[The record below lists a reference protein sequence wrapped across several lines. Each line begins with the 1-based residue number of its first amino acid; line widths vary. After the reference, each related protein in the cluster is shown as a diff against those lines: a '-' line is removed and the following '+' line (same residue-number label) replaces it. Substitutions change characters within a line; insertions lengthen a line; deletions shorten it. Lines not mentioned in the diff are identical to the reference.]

1 MSVLIVACPCA
12 IGLAIPMSIMVGVG
26 RAANAGLLFKNGD
39 ALQAASRLTTIVLDK
54 TGTLTRGAPEVTS
67 VVNFNKGQPLL
78 TLACSLERLSEH
90 PLAEAVADYC
100 IAQGAVHQ
108 EVTSFL
114 VAPGGGVC
122 GEIDSELVAV
132 GNYAYMRKL
141 GMTQG
146 LEALA
151 IAETVIYVGQQ
162 ARVLGYFSLSDQLKP
177 DSFEAVERLHK
188 LGLKVVMLTGDNEA
202 TASKIAVQL
211 NLDAFVAE
219 VAPKDKLAHI
229 QDLQAKGER
238 VAMVGDGINDAL
250 ALSAADVGFAMG
262 KGADV
267 AIASADIALLGN
279 SVVGVARA
287 IVLSRLTLRNIYQN
301 LVGAF
306 AYNLLLIPVAAG
318 VFYPVFQQLVN
329 PVFAAMAMAASSVT
343 VVLNAN
349 RLRGVSL
356 DA

>member
-1 MSVLIVACPCA
+1 M
-12 IGLAIPMSIMVGVG
+12 
-26 RAANAGLLFKNGD
+26 
-39 ALQAASRLTTIVLDK
+39 Q
-54 TGTLTRGAPEVTS
+54 
-67 VVNFNKGQPLL
+67 Q
-78 TLACSLERLSEH
+78 
-90 PLAEAVADYC
+90 
-100 IAQGAVHQ
+100 
-108 EVTSFL
+108 
-114 VAPGGGVC
+114 
-122 GEIDSELVAV
+122 
-132 GNYAYMRKL
+132 L

-146 LEALA
+146 LAPLD

-162 ARVLGYFSLSDQLKP
+162 TRVLGYFSLSDQLKP
-177 DSFEAVERLHK
+177 DSVEAVERLQK

-211 NLDAFVAE
+211 NLDGFVAG
-219 VAPKDKLAHI
+219 VAPEDKLAHI
-229 QDLQAKGER
+229 QKLQIKGER
-238 VAMVGDGINDAL
+238 VAMVGDGITDAL

-262 KGADV
+262 RGADV
-267 AIASADIALLGN
+267 AIASADIALLSN
-279 SVVGVARA
+279 SIVGVVRA
-287 IVLSRLTLRNIYQN
+287 IVLSRLTLRNIHQN

-318 VFYPVFQQLVN
+318 VFYPVFQQLLN